1 MFLRTRIRAMRRL
14 SLISIVVAAA
24 AVGALFADTVS
35 DVLRA
40 DLARERKRI
49 SSDASQLADIGR
61 RLEAASAELT
71 TASRAVAELAARADA
86 SPEEISR
93 REDAVATAEQE
104 VRTLLDRRRLVV
116 ERMIE
121 RRRNVALLEAELRGK
136 RPVSTTDLLSGRWN
150 VSIEPGEQRGVF
162 RVSLEGTLVSGDYS
176 IEGGFTGSLRGT
188 LIGDR
193 LRLERVD
200 SQLGFTTIY
209 YGRLARDGSQIAGTW
224 ESTTFGVGAAGAG
237 RWRAQPVKEEEPEA
251 SP

>member
-1 MFLRTRIRAMRRL
+1 MRRF
-14 SLISIVVAAA
+14 SLLSIVVAAA
-24 AVGALFADTVS
+24 TVGALLADTVT

-40 DLARERKRI
+40 DLARERRRI
-49 SSDASQLADIGR
+49 SADASQLADVGR
-61 RLEAASAELT
+61 RLEAASGVLT
-71 TASRAVAELAARADA
+71 TASRAVAELAGRADS

-93 REDAVATAEQE
+93 REDAVASAEQE
-104 VRTLLDRRRLVV
+104 VRTLLDRRRILV
-116 ERMIE
+116 ERLIE

-136 RPVSTTDLLSGRWN
+136 RPASTTTDLLSGRWN

-162 RVSLEGTLVSGDYS
+162 RVALEGTIVSGDYTL
-176 IEGGFTGSLRGT
+176 EGGFTGSLRGT

-200 SQLGFTTIY
+200 SQLGFTTTY

-224 ESTTFGVGAAGAG
+224 ESTTFGVGAAGSG
-237 RWRAQPVKEEEPEA
+237 RWRAQPIKEEEPEA

>member
-1 MFLRTRIRAMRRL
+1 VRRV
-14 SLISIVVAAA
+14 SLISIVLAAA
-24 AVGALFADTVS
+24 SLGAVLADTVS

-40 DLARERKRI
+40 DLARERRRI
-49 SSDASQLADIGR
+49 SADATQLADVGR
-61 RLEAASAELT
+61 RLEAASGGLT

-93 REDAVATAEQE
+93 REDAVASAEQE
-104 VRTLLDRRRLVV
+104 VRTLLDRRRLLV
-116 ERMIE
+116 ERLIE

-136 RPVSTTDLLSGRWN
+136 RPASTADLLSGRWN
-150 VSIEPGEQRGVF
+150 VSMEPGEQRGVF
-162 RVSLEGTLVSGDYS
+162 RLALDGTLVSGDYS
-176 IEGGFTGSLRGT
+176 LEGGFTGSLRGT

-200 SQLGFTTIY
+200 SQLGFTTVY
-209 YGRLARDGSQIAGTW
+209 YGRLARDGSQISGTW
-224 ESTTFGVGAAGAG
+224 ESTTFGVGAAGTG